1 MTCDQLRQSVQ
12 ALLDGELSP
21 EQQRALEA
29 HAATCAACRTLIADL
44 EAIRATA
51 VVLERKKPSNDVW
64 ARIALQVTREPAF
77 QKAAQERLAQ
87 TVTPPTRWNWPV
99 LAMAATLLIALI
111 GGSLWI
117 LDRSRA
123 MPGGVSSTAATSPG
137 TAGNAAGNAATGA
150 LVETIEHELD
160 QAAAHYEKAIA
171 GLEQIA
177 NASDSPLDPEQ
188 MTTVKQNLAVID
200 RAIDESRTAMRAQ
213 PTNQLAQESLFEA
226 FRRKVSLL
234 QDTIALMNE
243 MRKGNQAGA
252 ARIAE
257 GQNKS

>member
-1 MTCDQLRQSVQ
+1 MTCDQIRQSVQ

-21 EQQRALEA
+21 EQQRAVEA
-29 HAATCAACRTLIADL
+29 HAATCAGCRTLIADL
-44 EAIRATA
+44 EGIRATA
-51 VVLERKKPSNDVW
+51 VVLERRKPSNDVW
-64 ARIALQVTREPAF
+64 ARIALQVMSEPAF
-77 QKAAQERLAQ
+77 QKAAQARLAQ
-87 TVTPPTRWNWPV
+87 PTVPPTRWNWPV

-123 MPGGVSSTAATSPG
+123 TPGSGSGAIG
-137 TAGNAAGNAATGA
+137 TNAGNDPGNAATGA

-188 MTTVKQNLAVID
+188 MATVKQNLAVID
-200 RAIDESRTAMRAQ
+200 HAIDESRTALKAA
-213 PTNQLAQESLFEA
+213 PANQLAQESLFEA

>member
-12 ALLDGELSP
+12 ALLDGDHSP

-51 VVLERKKPSNDVW
+51 VVLERRKPSNDVW

-77 QKAAQERLAQ
+77 QKAAQQRLAQ
-87 TVTPPTRWNWPV
+87 PVLPPTRWNWPV

-123 MPGGVSSTAATSPG
+123 IPGSSAGSSTG
-137 TAGNAAGNAATGA
+137 TGAGNASGNATTGA

-188 MTTVKQNLAVID
+188 MATVKQNLGVID
-200 RAIDESRTAMRAQ
+200 RAIDESRTALKAA
-213 PTNQLAQESLFEA
+213 PASQLAQESLFEA

>member
-12 ALLDGELSP
+12 ALLDGELPP
-21 EQQRALEA
+21 EAQRALEA

-44 EAIRATA
+44 EAIRATS
-51 VVLERKKPSNDVW
+51 VVLERRKPSNDVW
-64 ARIALQVTREPAF
+64 SRISLQVTREPAF
-77 QKAAQERLAQ
+77 QKAAQQRLAQ
-87 TVTPPTRWNWPV
+87 PTVPPTRWNWPV
-99 LAMAATLLIALI
+99 LAMAASLLIALI
-111 GGSLWI
+111 SGSLWV

-123 MPGGVSSTAATSPG
+123 TPGSGSSSIGSAAN
-137 TAGNAAGNAATGA
+137 NAAGNPATGA

-160 QAAAHYEKAIA
+160 QAAAHYEKAIV

-188 MTTVKQNLAVID
+188 MATVKQNLAVID
-200 RAIDESRTAMRAQ
+200 RAIDESRSALKSA
-213 PTNQLAQESLFEA
+213 PANQLAQESLFEA

-252 ARIAE
+252 ARVAE
-257 GQNKS
+257 SLNKS

>member
-21 EQQRALEA
+21 ETQHALEA

-51 VVLERKKPSNDVW
+51 VVLERRKPSNDVW

-77 QKAAQERLAQ
+77 QKAAQQRLAQ
-87 TVTPPTRWNWPV
+87 PVAPPTRWNWPV

-111 GGSLWI
+111 GGSLWV

-123 MPGGVSSTAATSPG
+123 TPGSG
-137 TAGNAAGNAATGA
+137 TAPSGTTAGTTPGNDATGA
-150 LVETIEHELD
+150 LVETIEHELN

-171 GLEQIA
+171 GLEKIA

-188 MTTVKQNLAVID
+188 MATIKQNLAVID
-200 RAIDESRTAMRAQ
+200 GAIDESRTALKAQ
-213 PTNQLAQESLFEA
+213 PANQLAQESLFEA